1 VGEPAAIKRCDVPNP
16 YSTKAREHFWK
27 PAVAEV
33 AVADIRP
40 IRAKRF
46 ALADDAIVATAG
58 SCFAQNVSRHL
69 KQHTSMRVLETEEIG
84 PEQPPFSARY
94 GNIYTS
100 RQLVQLFDEA
110 FHARKPADL
119 MWRRADATWV
129 DGLRPFMFAAGFMTE
144 ADAIAER
151 CSHLAAVRRVFTEC
165 TTFVF
170 TLGLTEGWISER
182 DGTVYPVCPGVVSDL
197 VDADRYAFHN
207 FSYAEIVEDI
217 AGLVTR
223 MRQVNPS
230 ASIILTVSPVPLTA
244 TFTDEH
250 VVVATMHSKSVLRA
264 VCGVVESEH
273 TNVYYFPSYEIIA
286 GPFTRG
292 MYYAS
297 NLRTITDEG
306 IAHVMRVFD
315 ATYRADLKRQRV
327 PEGVAVRPEIA
338 LFVND
343 GTDVICDDEGVVRS
357 VGF

>member
-1 VGEPAAIKRCDVPNP
+1 MTNP

-33 AVADIRP
+33 ALADIQP

-69 KQHTSMRVLETEEIG
+69 KQHTSIQVLETEEIG

-100 RQLVQLFDEA
+100 RQLIQLFDEA
-110 FHARKPADL
+110 FHGRKPVDI
-119 MWRRADATWV
+119 MWRRADGAWV
-129 DGLRPFMFAAGFMTE
+129 DGLRPFMFPAGFVTE
-144 ADAIAER
+144 ADAAAER
-151 CSHLAAVRRVFTEC
+151 ESHLAAVRRVFTEC

-170 TLGLTEGWISER
+170 TLGLTEGWVSTV
-182 DGTVYPVCPGVVSDL
+182 DGTVNPVCPGVARDL
-197 VDADRYAFHN
+197 IDADRYAFHN
-207 FSYAEIVEDI
+207 FSYPEILDDI

-264 VCGVVESEH
+264 VCGAAEAEH
-273 TNVYYFPSYEIIA
+273 ANVFYFPSYEIIA

-297 NLRTITDEG
+297 NLRTITDNG
-306 IAHVMRVFD
+306 VAHVMRVFD
-315 ATYRADLKRQRV
+315 ATYRGNLKRDRV
-327 PEGVAVRPEIA
+327 ADGVTARPEID

-343 GTDVICDDEGVVRS
+343 GTDVICDDEEVVRS